1 MYCSSE
7 NQIDGLV
14 EYYSNSIANALELL
28 QSCTEPSK
36 YFLKVTTVPLKTAC
50 EGMYQFPYAAN
61 TVLDNRNMSQFILTK
76 SIQAH
81 VIVL

>member
-1 MYCSSE
+1 MLYCSSE

-50 EGMYQFPYAAN
+50 EGMCPN
-61 TVLDNRNMSQFILTK
+61 
-76 SIQAH
+76 
-81 VIVL
+81 